1 MEIKCKTNPYYNVNY
16 QRPHQQEF
24 TSSRECVR
32 VQSASVG
39 TKADI
44 FITRPDA
51 NKSASGLLSSDNIFT
66 RCKNAVV
73 KYCKDYKKNIQHTYD
88 HKVVFALIEKELY
101 GRNSIDSLTHD
112 ADKLIMYLLGFPKSV
127 VSKVHRRISVHHPE
141 SGKQLNLRSMLCD
154 NIASSPQFKP
164 EKKYS
169 LREYYKI
176 SKELQEI
183 PGFGELLHKYNFGD
197 NIDFTRIKAMK
208 RCKYNGFVG
217 VGAVAYK
224 AMAWA
229 FNVLI

>member
-1 MEIKCKTNPYYNVNY
+1 
-16 QRPHQQEF
+16 
-24 TSSRECVR
+24 
-32 VQSASVG
+32 VG

-127 VSKVHRRISVHHPE
+127 VSKVHRKISVHHPE

-183 PGFGELLHKYNFGD
+183 PGFAELLHKYNFGD
-197 NIDFTRIKAMK
+197 NIDFSRIKAMK

>member
-32 VQSASVG
+32 VQNASVG
-39 TKADI
+39 TEADI

-51 NKSASGLLSSDNIFT
+51 NKSASGLLSSDNVFT

-73 KYCKDYKKNIQHTYD
+73 KYFKDYKKNIQHTYD

-101 GRNSIDSLTHD
+101 GKNSIDSLTHD

-127 VSKVHRRISVHHPE
+127 VSKVHRKISVHHPE

-183 PGFGELLHKYNFGD
+183 PGFEELLRKYNFGD

-208 RCKYNGFVG
+208 RCKYKGFAG

-224 AMAWA
+224 AMSLAL
-229 FNVLI
+229 NVLI

>member
-1 MEIKCKTNPYYNVNY
+1 
-16 QRPHQQEF
+16 
-24 TSSRECVR
+24 
-32 VQSASVG
+32 VG

-127 VSKVHRRISVHHPE
+127 VSKVHRKISVHHPE

-183 PGFGELLHKYNFGD
+183 PGFGELLRKYNFGD
-197 NIDFTRIKAMK
+197 NIDFSRIKAMK

>member
-1 MEIKCKTNPYYNVNY
+1 MEIKCNLNPNY
-16 QRPHQQEF
+16 LENHRRPHQQAF

-39 TKADI
+39 TRTDI
-44 FITRPDA
+44 FVTRPDA
-51 NKSASGLLSSDNIFT
+51 VKSASGLLSSDNIFT

-73 KYCKDYKKNIQHTYD
+73 KYFKDYKKNVQHTYN
-88 HKVVFALIEKELY
+88 HKIIFALIEKELY
-101 GRNSIDSLTHD
+101 GKNSIDSLTHD
-112 ADKLIMYLLGFPKSV
+112 TDKLIMYLLGFPKSV

-183 PGFGELLHKYNFGD
+183 PGFYELLNKYNFGD
-197 NIDFTRIKAMK
+197 NIDFARIKAMK
-208 RCKYNGFVG
+208 RCKFDGISG
-217 VGAVAYK
+217 LGAVAYK
-224 AMAWA
+224 TMSMMLAS
-229 FNVLI
+229 LI